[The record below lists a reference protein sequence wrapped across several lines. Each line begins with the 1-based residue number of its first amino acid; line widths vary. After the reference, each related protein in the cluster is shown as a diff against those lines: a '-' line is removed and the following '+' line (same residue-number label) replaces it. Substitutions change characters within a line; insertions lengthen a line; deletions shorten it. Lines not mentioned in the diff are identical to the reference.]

1 MAEEQG
7 RISRFLSA
15 LGGPFR
21 RKESP
26 TPTMPLWTSGIQ
38 EPVMAQGITIPA
50 LYAVSNESLIL
61 RTVLAKLRQ
70 EMFRRGYYWEK
81 KFARKCT
88 VCDEEYQSEVESC
101 TECGGEVRKPDPD
114 ELTYPK
120 WLLKQEN
127 SMEQSFLHVINE
139 IENDLNVVDDAFLIL
154 VKEYF
159 IDPKSKEVAF
169 YRVKEV
175 IRGDP
180 IFMRIVADKR
190 GVRGGRYRICLI
202 HRDEVKTHAE
212 DATCEHCG
220 ADLHDVHYVNMAGS
234 GKTQYFTAGEV
245 LHVSKYK
252 PSKLYGRSPVNTMW
266 RQAMT
271 LTAMDNYIYTAY
283 QKRRMPKGIV
293 SVTTDNLESM
303 KSFWKAVDEKMERDP
318 HYIPKVGIESSS
330 GRGGVNW
337 IKFMD
342 TLEEMQY
349 MAVRDEIRNRMAAF
363 YGVSSVFMIDSGKS
377 GGLNN
382 EGMQILVTNRAVEF
396 GQKVYTEV
404 LFPRLLKEMSVEDW
418 KLTLYPNEEE
428 DEITR
433 LRRDSEELNVAQRM
447 AQLGFM
453 PELIEDTANRDIRFT
468 YKRPEPQP
476 PQQGAPPGGAP
487 PPGGMPPGM
496 PPGGMPPGMPPGMPM
511 GGMPMGARGPQ
522 MPPQLAQ
529 QIMPPPQPGGQGV
542 GLRNRG
548 PAAPQRRGSMGSGA
562 PFTNV
567 QQRGPQPSMQQNI
580 SNALLDARRPRGQ

>member
-1 MAEEQG
+1 MVEEQG

-15 LGGPFR
+15 LGTPFR

-81 KFARKCT
+81 RFARKCT
-88 VCDEEYQSEVESC
+88 VCDEEYQSEVEVC
-101 TECGGEVRKPDPD
+101 KECGGSVRMPDID

-127 SMEQSFLHVINE
+127 SMEQSFINVLNE
-139 IENDLNVVDDAFLIL
+139 IEADLNVVDDAFLIL

-159 IDPKSKEVAF
+159 IDPKTKEVAF
-169 YRVKEV
+169 YRVKE
-175 IRGDP
+175 IMRGDP

-190 GVRGGRYRICLI
+190 GVRGGRYKTCLI
-202 HRDEVKTHAE
+202 HRDQIKTHAE
-212 DATCEHCG
+212 DDTCEVCG

-234 GKTQYFTAGEV
+234 GKTQYFVEGEI

-318 HYIPKVGIESSS
+318 HYVPKVGIESAT

-349 MAVRDEIRNRMAAF
+349 IAVRDEIRNRIAAF
-363 YGVSSVFMIDSGKS
+363 YGVSSVFMVDSGKS

-404 LFPRLLKEMSVEDW
+404 LFPRLLKQMNISDW

-433 LRRDSEELNVAQRM
+433 LRRDEQELNVAQRM
-447 AQLGFM
+447 AQLGFA

-468 YKRPEPQP
+468 YKRPEPQA
-476 PQQGAPPGGAP
+476 QQAAPPGGAP
-487 PPGGMPPGM
+487 PMGG
-496 PPGGMPPGMPPGMPM
+496 GMPPGMPM
-511 GGMPMGARGPQ
+511 GGMPPMQGVGPQ

-562 PFTNV
+562 PFSNV
-567 QQRGPQPSMQQNI
+567 QQRGPPPSMQQNL

>member
-15 LGGPFR
+15 LGTPFR

-88 VCDEEYQSEVESC
+88 VCDEEYQSEVENCS
-101 TECGGEVRKPDPD
+101 ECGGEVRKPDND
-114 ELTYPK
+114 ELTYSK

-127 SMEQSFLHVINE
+127 SMEQSFIHVLNE
-139 IENDLNVVDDAFLIL
+139 IESDLNVVDDAFMIL

-159 IDPKSKEVAF
+159 IDPESKEVVF
-169 YRVKEV
+169 YRVKEI

-190 GVRGGRYRICLI
+190 GVRGGRFKICLI

-212 DATCEHCG
+212 DDTCEHCG
-220 ADLHDVHYVNMAGS
+220 AELHDVHYVNMAGS
-234 GKTQYFTAGEV
+234 GKTQYFAEGEV

-318 HYIPKVGIESSS
+318 HYIPKVGIESST

-349 MAVRDEIRNRMAAF
+349 IAVRDEIRNRMAAY

-404 LFPRLLKEMSVEDW
+404 LFPRLLKQLSVNDW

-476 PQQGAPPGGAP
+476 PQQGAPP
-487 PPGGMPPGM
+487 PGGM
-496 PPGGMPPGMPPGMPM
+496 PPGGMPPGGMPP
-511 GGMPMGARGPQ
+511 GGMPMMQGRGPQ

-529 QIMPPPQPGGQGV
+529 QVMPPPQPGGQGV

-580 SNALLDARRPRGQ
+580 SDALLNARRPRGQ

>member
-1 MAEEQG
+1 MAEEEG

-15 LGGPFR
+15 LGGPFK

-88 VCDEEYQSEVESC
+88 VCEEEYQSEVETCS
-101 TECGGEVRKPDPD
+101 ECGGAVRKPDID

-127 SMEQSFLHVINE
+127 SMEQSFIHVMNE
-139 IENDLNVVDDAFLIL
+139 VEADLNIVDDAFVIL

-159 IDPKSKEVAF
+159 IDPKTKEVAF
-169 YRVKEV
+169 FRVKE
-175 IRGDP
+175 IMRGDP

-190 GVRGGRYRICLI
+190 GVRGGRYKICLI

-212 DATCEHCG
+212 DDTCDTCG

-234 GKTQYFTAGEV
+234 GKTQYFVAGEI

-303 KSFWKAVDEKMERDP
+303 KSFWKSVDEKMERDP

-349 MAVRDEIRNRMAAF
+349 IAVREEIRNRIAAF
-363 YGVSSVFMIDSGKS
+363 YGVSSVFMIDAGKS

-382 EGMQILVTNRAVEF
+382 DGMQILVTNRAVEF

-404 LFPRLLKEMSVEDW
+404 LFPRMLKEMSV
-418 KLTLYPNEEE
+418 N

-447 AQLGFM
+447 AQLGFA

-476 PQQGAPPGGAP
+476 QQQPPPGGAP
-487 PPGGMPPGM
+487 PPGMPPGGAPPMMPPGM
-496 PPGGMPPGMPPGMPM
+496 PPGGAPPMMPPQQ
-511 GGMPMGARGPQ
+511 RGPQ

-548 PAAPQRRGSMGSGA
+548 PAAPQRRNSMGSGA
-562 PFTNV
+562 PFSNV
-567 QQRGPQPSMQQNI
+567 QQRGPEPSMQQNL
-580 SNALLDARRPRGQ
+580 SNALLNARRPRGQ

>member
-15 LGGPFR
+15 LGTPFR

-81 KFARKCT
+81 RFARKCM
-88 VCDEEYQSEVESC
+88 VCEEEYQTEVEVC
-101 TECGGEVRKPDPD
+101 KECGGGVRSPDID

-127 SMEQSFLHVINE
+127 SMEQSFINVLNE
-139 IENDLNVVDDAFLIL
+139 IEADLNVVDDAFLIL

-169 YRVKEV
+169 YRVKE
-175 IRGDP
+175 IMRGDP

-190 GVRGGRYRICLI
+190 GVRGGRYKTCLI
-202 HRDEVKTHAE
+202 HRDQIKTHAE
-212 DATCEHCG
+212 DDSCEVCG

-234 GKTQYFTAGEV
+234 GKTQYFVEGEV

-318 HYIPKVGIESSS
+318 HYVPKVGIESST

-349 MAVRDEIRNRMAAF
+349 IAVRDEIRNRIAAF
-363 YGVSSVFMIDSGKS
+363 YGVSSVFMVDSGKT

-404 LFPRLLKEMSVEDW
+404 LFPRLLKQLDINDW

-433 LRRDSEELNVAQRM
+433 LRRDEQELNVAQRM
-447 AQLGFM
+447 AQLGFA
-453 PELIEDTANRDIRFT
+453 PELLEDTANRDIRFT
-468 YKRPEPQP
+468 YKRPESQT
-476 PQQGAPPGGAP
+476 QQAA
-487 PPGGMPPGM
+487 
-496 PPGGMPPGMPPGMPM
+496 PPGMPPGMP
-511 GGMPMGARGPQ
+511 PMQGIGAQ

-529 QIMPPPQPGGQGV
+529 QIMPPPQPGGQGM

-562 PFTNV
+562 PFSNV
-567 QQRGPQPSMQQNI
+567 QQRGPPPSMQQNL

>member
-15 LGGPFR
+15 LGTPFR

-101 TECGGEVRKPDPD
+101 SECGGSVRVPDID

-127 SMEQSFLHVINE
+127 SMEQSFINVLNE
-139 IENDLNVVDDAFLIL
+139 VEADLNVVDDAFMIL

-169 YRVKEV
+169 YRVKE
-175 IRGDP
+175 IMRGDP

-190 GVRGGRYRICLI
+190 GVRGGRYKTCLI
-202 HRDEVKTHAE
+202 HRDQIKTHAE
-212 DATCEHCG
+212 DDTCEVCG

-234 GKTQYFTAGEV
+234 GKTQYFVEGEV

-318 HYIPKVGIESSS
+318 HYVPKVGIESAT

-349 MAVRDEIRNRMAAF
+349 IAVRDEIRNRIAAF
-363 YGVSSVFMIDSGKS
+363 YGVSSVFMVDSGKS

-404 LFPRLLKEMSVEDW
+404 LFPRLLKQLDINDW

-433 LRRDSEELNVAQRM
+433 LRRDEQELNVAQRM
-447 AQLGFM
+447 AQLGFA

-476 PQQGAPPGGAP
+476 QQAAPPGGAP
-487 PPGGMPPGM
+487 PMGG
-496 PPGGMPPGMPPGMPM
+496 GMPPGMPM
-511 GGMPMGARGPQ
+511 GGMPPMQGAGPQ

-562 PFTNV
+562 PFSNV
-567 QQRGPQPSMQQNI
+567 QQRGPPPSMQQNL

>member
-15 LGGPFR
+15 IGSPFK

-81 KFARKCT
+81 RFARKCT
-88 VCDEEYQSEVESC
+88 VCDEEYQSEVEVC
-101 TECGGEVRKPDPD
+101 AECGGAVRKPDID

-127 SMEQSFLHVINE
+127 SMEQSFVHVLNE
-139 IENDLNVVDDAFLIL
+139 VESDLNIVDDAFLIL
-154 VKEYF
+154 IKEYF
-159 IDPKSKEVAF
+159 VDPKSKEVAF
-169 YRVKEV
+169 FRVKE
-175 IRGDP
+175 IMRGDP

-190 GVRGGRYRICLI
+190 GVRGGRYKTCLI
-202 HRDEVKTHAE
+202 HRDQIKTHAE
-212 DATCEHCG
+212 DDSCEVCG

-234 GKTQYFTAGEV
+234 GKTQYFVAGEV

-303 KSFWKAVDEKMERDP
+303 KSFWKSVDEKMERDP
-318 HYIPKVGIESSS
+318 HYVPKVGIESSS

-349 MAVRDEIRNRMAAF
+349 IAVRDEIRNRIAAF
-363 YGVSSVFMIDSGKS
+363 YGVSSVFMVDAGKS

-382 EGMQILVTNRAVEF
+382 DGMQILVTNRAVEF
-396 GQKVYTEV
+396 GQKVYTDV
-404 LFPRLLKEMSVEDW
+404 LFPRLLNEMSVNDW

-433 LRRDSEELNVAQRM
+433 LRRDEQELNVAQRM

-468 YKRPEPQP
+468 YKRPAPQP
-476 PQQGAPPGGAP
+476 QQQAPPPGGAP
-487 PPGGMPPGM
+487 PPGMPPGM
-496 PPGGMPPGMPPGMPM
+496 PPMQ
-511 GGMPMGARGPQ
+511 GAGPQ

-529 QIMPPPQPGGQGV
+529 QIMPPPQPGGQGA
-542 GLRNRG
+542 GIRNRG
-548 PAAPQRRGSMGSGA
+548 PAAPQRRASMGSGA
-562 PFTNV
+562 PFSNV
-567 QQRGPQPSMQQNI
+567 QQRGPPPSMQQNL

>member
-15 LGGPFR
+15 LGTPFR

-81 KFARKCT
+81 KFARKCV
-88 VCDEEYQSEVESC
+88 VCDEEYQSEVETC
-101 TECGGEVRKPDPD
+101 AECGGAVRKPDID
-114 ELTYPK
+114 ELTYAK

-127 SMEQSFLHVINE
+127 SMEQSFISVLNE
-139 IENDLNVVDDAFLIL
+139 IEADLNIVDDAFLIL

-169 YRVKEV
+169 YRVKE
-175 IRGDP
+175 IMRGDP

-190 GVRGGRYRICLI
+190 GVRGGRYRTCLI
-202 HRDEVKTHAE
+202 HRDQIKTHAE
-212 DATCEHCG
+212 DDTCEVCG

-234 GKTQYFTAGEV
+234 GKTQYFVEGEI

-252 PSKLYGRSPVNTMW
+252 ASKLYGRSPVNTMW

-318 HYIPKVGIESSS
+318 HYVPKVGIESST

-349 MAVRDEIRNRMAAF
+349 IAVRDEIRNRIAAF
-363 YGVSSVFMIDSGKS
+363 YGVSSVFMMDAGKK

-404 LFPRLLKEMSVEDW
+404 LFPRLLKQMDINDW

-433 LRRDSEELNVAQRM
+433 LRRDEQELNVAQRM
-447 AQLGFM
+447 VQLGFA

-487 PPGGMPPGM
+487 PMG
-496 PPGGMPPGMPPGMPM
+496 GGMPPGMPPGMPM
-511 GGMPMGARGPQ
+511 MQGRGPQ

-529 QIMPPPQPGGQGV
+529 QVMPPPQPGGQGV

-567 QQRGPQPSMQQNI
+567 QQRGPAPSMQQNL

>member
-15 LGGPFR
+15 LGTPFR

-88 VCDEEYQSEVESC
+88 VCDEEYQSEVENCS
-101 TECGGEVRKPDPD
+101 ECGGEVRKPDND
-114 ELTYPK
+114 ELTYSK

-127 SMEQSFLHVINE
+127 SMEQSFIHVLNE
-139 IENDLNVVDDAFLIL
+139 IESDLNVVDDAFMIL

-159 IDPKSKEVAF
+159 IDPESKEVVF
-169 YRVKEV
+169 YRVKEI

-190 GVRGGRYRICLI
+190 GVRGGRFKICLI

-212 DATCEHCG
+212 DDTCEHCG
-220 ADLHDVHYVNMAGS
+220 AELHDVHYVNMAGS
-234 GKTQYFTAGEV
+234 GKTQYFAEGEV

-318 HYIPKVGIESSS
+318 HYIPKVGIESST

-349 MAVRDEIRNRMAAF
+349 IAVRDEIRNRMAAY

-404 LFPRLLKEMSVEDW
+404 LFPRLLKQLSVNDW

-476 PQQGAPPGGAP
+476 PQQGAPP
-487 PPGGMPPGM
+487 PGGM
-496 PPGGMPPGMPPGMPM
+496 PPGGMPMMQG
-511 GGMPMGARGPQ
+511 RGPQ

-529 QIMPPPQPGGQGV
+529 QVMPPPQPGGQGV

-580 SNALLDARRPRGQ
+580 SDALLNARRPRGQ